1 MASEAANAIETP
13 VVTEIDSQ
21 PTGLDPIDFLIQE
34 ARTNFAAFVSAVH
47 RPTYKHSA
55 LSKAVCQA
63 VDAFVEDVIAGYR
76 PILMLT
82 CPPQHGK
89 SSLIARCLPP
99 YLFGRLNGILP
110 QTRIAAASFS
120 DTLAQ
125 RNRRDAKGILN
136 EPIYREIFP
145 QCSLIDFKGIDNTS
159 DGLQTPTG
167 WLKAVGIGGSL
178 TGFSV
183 DIGII
188 DDAVKNA
195 EQALSETIQE
205 RNQDWYDSVF
215 STRLQEV
222 SGQLIIGTPWSIN
235 DLIAYVR
242 KVHSNNPHF
251 KLLSFPALN
260 YPDEIGYRPDLP
272 QGALVPRLQSEAK
285 LREMKRHMSEFWWSA
300 MFQQMP
306 MSEHG
311 AIFKK
316 QYTQYYRRADLPQT
330 WKRLI
335 ISVDATFKDLKSSDF
350 VCVGI
355 WGLSMDDR
363 AYLLDWRREKLGFV
377 ATANAII
384 DLKNKYPRA
393 SRIYIEDAANG
404 PALIDML
411 SKKVTGIEAVPP
423 LGSKEARAHAVSWVW
438 ENGWV
443 MLPHPDE
450 RPGIVPVVA
459 EVTTFPDVKNDDA
472 VDMMDIALHQLFLR
486 SPIAA
491 MITQDILD
499 RALHG

>member
-1 MASEAANAIETP
+1 MESEAVVDP
-13 VVTEIDSQ
+13 V
-21 PTGLDPIDFLIQE
+21 DFLIQE

-47 RPTYKHSA
+47 RPAYKHSA
-55 LSKAVCQA
+55 LSVAVCRA
-63 VDAFVEDVIAGYR
+63 VDTFIDELIAGAR

-89 SSLIARCLPP
+89 SSLISRCLPP

-110 QTRIAAASFS
+110 NTRIATVSYADA
-120 DTLAQ
+120 LAQ
-125 RNRRDAKGILN
+125 RNRRDAKGIMN
-136 EPIYREIFP
+136 EPIYRAIFP
-145 QCSLIDFKGIDNTS
+145 ATSLIDFKGIDNVS
-159 DGLQTPTG
+159 DGLQVPGGG
-167 WLKAVGIGGSL
+167 WLKAVGIGGPL

-183 DIGII
+183 DVGII

-195 EQALSETIQE
+195 EQALSDNIQE
-205 RNQDWYDSVF
+205 RNRDWYDSVF
-215 STRLQEV
+215 STRLQQV

-235 DLIAYVR
+235 DLIAYIR
-242 KVHSNNPHF
+242 KLHGSDKNF

-272 QGALVPRLQSEAK
+272 QGALVPRLHSEEK
-285 LREMKRHMSEFWWSA
+285 LREMKKYMADFWWSA
-300 MFQQMP
+300 MYQQSP

-316 QYTQYYRRADLPQT
+316 QYTQYYRRAELPKQ
-330 WKRLI
+330 WKRTV
-335 ISVDATFKDLKSSDF
+335 ISVDATFKDLKSSDY
-350 VCVGI
+350 VCVGV
-355 WGLSMDDR
+355 WGHSLDDK
-363 AYLLDWRREKLGFV
+363 AYLLDWRREKLGFT

-384 DLKNKYPRA
+384 DLKNKYPHA
-393 SRIYIEDAANG
+393 ARIYIEDAANG

-411 SKKVTGIEAVPP
+411 SKKIVGIEAIPP

-438 ENGWV
+438 ENGQV

-459 EVTTFPDVKNDDA
+459 EITSFPDVQNDDA
-472 VDMMDIALHQLFLR
+472 VDMMDIALHQMFLR

-491 MITQDILD
+491 LITQEILD
-499 RALHG
+499 RARG